1 MFVDRAQ
8 IHQNL
13 EDVYNVIMPMDVLN
27 AKVDFSNFF
36 INVINLF
43 GEYLFYYQI

>member
-1 MFVDRAQ
+1 MFADHAQ

-13 EDVYNVIMPMDVLN
+13 EDVLNAIMTEVALN
-27 AKVDFSNFF
+27 AKMDFSNFF

-43 GEYLFYYQI
+43 GD